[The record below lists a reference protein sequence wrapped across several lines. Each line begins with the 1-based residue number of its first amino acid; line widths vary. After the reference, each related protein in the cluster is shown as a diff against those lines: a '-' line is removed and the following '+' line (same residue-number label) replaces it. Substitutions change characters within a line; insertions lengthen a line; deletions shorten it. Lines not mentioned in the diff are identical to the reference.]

1 MLSQLRREN
10 PRVEDLECP
19 SCHRPIWDLQRTCR
33 FCGFKASVK
42 KQTRQNP
49 PPELM
54 NGRLFSALFNPS
66 LRWGVG
72 LFVLLA
78 GSIGLFWMHQWIYA
92 SVFSFL
98 SMVFISLMPSYPIR
112 LARKSLGSKA
122 NSPKTS
128 SHSAISPVI
137 QNAWAHSI
145 HTAIPSP
152 IASASTKESDHWE
165 ANNWMDPA
173 DFLTV
178 SQAIPTPRQRARNRL
193 FE

>member
-19 SCHRPIWDLQRTCR
+19 SCHRPVWDLKRTCR
-33 FCGFKASVK
+33 FCGFKAGTSK
-42 KQTRQNP
+42 SNSKSKTDT
-49 PPELM
+49 
-54 NGRLFSALFNPS
+54 GLFNRLFNPS
-66 LRWGVG
+66 LRWGIG

-78 GSIGLFWMHQWIYA
+78 GSIGLFWLHQWVYA
-92 SVFSFL
+92 GVFSFL
-98 SMVFISLMPSYPIR
+98 SIIFISLMPAYPIR
-112 LARKSLGSKA
+112 LKQKPLTSKTVS
-122 NSPKTS
+122 NLP
-128 SHSAISPVI
+128 ISPVI

-145 HTAIPSP
+145 QTSFTPVP
-152 IASASTKESDHWE
+152 TEENGPWE

-178 SQAIPTPRQRARNRL
+178 SQAIPSPRQRTRNRL

>member
-19 SCHRPIWDLQRTCR
+19 SCHRPIWDLKRTCR

-42 KQTRQNP
+42 KQTLQNSSK
-49 PPELM
+49 ETIDS
-54 NGRLFSALFNPS
+54 RLYTALFNPS

-112 LARKSLGSKA
+112 LKRRPLASKVSSKTVS
-122 NSPKTS
+122 NS
-128 SHSAISPVI
+128 AVSPVI
-137 QNAWAHSI
+137 QNAWAHSL
-145 HTAIPSP
+145 HTTHTPISP
-152 IASASTKESDHWE
+152 ATTKENDHWE
-165 ANNWMDPA
+165 TNNWMDPA